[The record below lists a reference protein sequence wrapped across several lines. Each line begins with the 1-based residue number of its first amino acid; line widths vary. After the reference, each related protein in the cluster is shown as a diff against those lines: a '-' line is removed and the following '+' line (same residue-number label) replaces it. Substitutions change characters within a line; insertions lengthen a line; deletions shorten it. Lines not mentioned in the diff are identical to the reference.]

1 MLFRSDWIAA
11 KAAFE
16 VTPFGLLTTVYSG
29 VKWLVLKVSPTQNS
43 YYGQACTLLDLA
55 ELGRNGQSE
64 LTASQQLARQLAQV
78 VILHLCNGNLTRFL
92 KLMTTNK
99 DTVAYGELAKLIDG

>member
-1 MLFRSDWIAA
+1 
-11 KAAFE
+11 
-16 VTPFGLLTTVYSG
+16 
-29 VKWLVLKVSPTQNS
+29 
-43 YYGQACTLLDLA
+43 
-55 ELGRNGQSE
+55 
-64 LTASQQLARQLAQV
+64 V